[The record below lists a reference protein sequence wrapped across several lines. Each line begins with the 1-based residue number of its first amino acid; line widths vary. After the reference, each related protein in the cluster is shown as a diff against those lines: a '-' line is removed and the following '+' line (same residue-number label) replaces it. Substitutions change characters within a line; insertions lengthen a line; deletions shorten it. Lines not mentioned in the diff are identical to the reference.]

1 MLKIQFRAM
10 GCEISAFV
18 DNEGAESAR
27 ALANV
32 PGWFE
37 TWEQALSRFRPDSAL
52 SQLNREP
59 RSWVQTD
66 PLLLEV
72 LQTALWAAEW
82 TDGIVTPGLLDQ
94 VEQAGYRRSFEQIP
108 ADLALL
114 QPDVEK
120 VESVSVAEL
129 QVRWKL
135 IQLYPAAGAIRRP
148 VGMRMDLGGVGKG
161 WAAWQAMRLLEPFG
175 PALVDAG
182 GDIAVS
188 GARADGSFWPVA
200 VADPLGVQENLGLL
214 ALGRCG
220 VATSGIDYRHWRRN
234 GRLMHHIIDPRSGE
248 PAETDLLSVSVI
260 APDVQKA
267 EAAAKA
273 VLILG
278 SQAGP
283 DWLQDQAELS
293 ALLVGQNGRL
303 TYGGD
308 FEQYLWRTSEH
319 VF

>member
-27 ALANV
+27 ALAAV

-59 RSWVQTD
+59 RSWAQTD

-82 TDGIVTPGLLDQ
+82 TDGLVTPDVLEQ
-94 VEQAGYRRSFEQIP
+94 VEQAGYRRSFEQLS
-108 ADLALL
+108 ADTTESQQDVSMLGLL
-114 QPDVEK
+114 PI
-120 VESVSVAEL
+120 AER
-129 QVRWKL
+129 QERWKL
-135 IQLYPAAGAIRRP
+135 IQLHPAAGAVRRP
-148 VGMRMDLGGVGKG
+148 VGMRIDLGGVGKG
-161 WAAWQAMRLLEPFG
+161 WAAWQAARLLERFG

-214 ALGRCG
+214 DLGRCG
-220 VATSGIDYRHWRRN
+220 VATSGIDYRQWRRN

-278 SQAGP
+278 SQVGP
-283 DWLQDQAELS
+283 DWLQDHAELS
-293 ALLVGQNGRL
+293 ALLVGQDGRL
-303 TYGGD
+303 TYSGD